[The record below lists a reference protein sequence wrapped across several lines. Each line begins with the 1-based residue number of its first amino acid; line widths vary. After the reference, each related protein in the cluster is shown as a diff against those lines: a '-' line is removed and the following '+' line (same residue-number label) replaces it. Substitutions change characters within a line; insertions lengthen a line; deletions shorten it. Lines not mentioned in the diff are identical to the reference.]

1 MHNNSYLE
9 LNAQSFGNNINF
21 LRQHLKKNLVIS
33 SVVKGNAY
41 GHSIEKFVEIALAH
55 SVNHFS
61 VFDSHE
67 AVRVKS
73 LANEKA
79 TVLIM
84 GWLHNEQDL
93 QWIIENA
100 VEFFVF
106 EKQRLIA
113 AAKMAKKLK
122 KKAIVHI
129 EVETGMNRTGFNRS
143 ELKWVQDFLH
153 KNSEFINF
161 KGLCTH
167 FAGAESIANFFRI
180 KQQIITFNEI
190 YDKFCELNLKP
201 LQKHAACSAA
211 AMMYPETQMDMVR
224 IGIMQYGFWPSAE
237 VLVNYYNNKKKNTDP
252 LKRIISWKSEV
263 MSVKKVKRGEFVG
276 YGTSFMADENMKIA
290 TVPVGY
296 AHGYSRNLS
305 NVGRV
310 LINGERCVVI
320 GTINMNMMVVEA
332 TFLENIKSGDEVVL
346 IGNQEDKELTVA
358 SFSDYSN
365 MLNYE
370 LLTRIS
376 PDIPRVIVNK
386 EFP

>member
-9 LNAQSFGNNINF
+9 LDSHAFKTNINF
-21 LRQHLKKNLVIS
+21 LRQHLKKNVIIS
-33 SVVKGNAY
+33 SVIKGNAY
-41 GHSIEKFVEIALAH
+41 GHSIEKFVEIALKEN
-55 SVNHFS
+55 VNHFS

-67 AVRVKS
+67 ARRVNS
-73 LANEKA
+73 VAQEKA

-84 GWLHNEQDL
+84 GWLNNEEDL
-93 QWIIENA
+93 EWIIENK

-106 EKQRLIA
+106 EKQRLIS
-113 AAKMAKKLK
+113 AAKTAKRLS
-122 KKAIVHI
+122 KKAVVHI
-129 EVETGMNRTGFNRS
+129 EIETGMNRTGFNNT
-143 ELKWVQDFLH
+143 ELKWVHDFLK
-153 KNSEFINF
+153 KNAAYIEF

-167 FAGAESIANFFRI
+167 FAGAESIANFFRV
-180 KQQIITFNEI
+180 KKQIISFNEI
-190 YDKFCELNLKP
+190 YKKFCEAGLKP

-211 AMMYPETQMDMVR
+211 AMMYPETQMDLVR
-224 IGIMQYGFWPSAE
+224 IGIMQYGFWPSSE
-237 VLVNYYNNKKKNTDP
+237 VLVNYYNTKKKNIDP

-276 YGTSFMADENMKIA
+276 YGTSFMADANMKIA

-320 GTINMNMMVVEA
+320 GTINMNMMVVEV
-332 TFLENIKSGDEVVL
+332 TFLENIKIGDEVIL
-346 IGNQEDKELTVA
+346 IGCQSDKVLSVA

-376 PDIPRVIVNK
+376 PDIPRVIK
-386 EFP
+386 